1 MPDDARIAFAAQAI
15 AASPL
20 FRAMPPERCDVVAR
34 VLLAGRFRKG
44 QIIFQQGDDGDAMFL
59 VESGLVKISAES
71 RDGQEAILTEVH
83 PGETF
88 GELALLDGV
97 PRSATATA
105 LADTMTLRLPR
116 PAFDELLDTDA
127 IFPRRILESL
137 AHELRRATHH
147 VGELHFLD
155 LPGRLAARL
164 ARMAREAAPDSTT
177 EIRLTRHYSQS
188 ELAAMIGGT
197 RQSVNRY
204 LGEFVAEGLIRIERD
219 DLVVTDVIALER
231 RSEW

>member
-1 MPDDARIAFAAQAI
+1 VRDDARIAFAAHAL

-20 FRAMPPERCDVVAR
+20 FRALPPERCDIVAR
-34 VLLAGRFRKG
+34 ALLTARYRKG
-44 QIIFQQGDDGDAMFL
+44 QVIFQQGDDGDAMYL

-71 RDGQEAILTEVH
+71 MAGQEAILTELRT
-83 PGETF
+83 GETF

-105 LADTMTLRLPR
+105 LADTVTLRLPR
-116 PAFDELLDTDA
+116 RAFDELLDTDA
-127 IFPRRILESL
+127 LFPRRILESL

-155 LPGRLAARL
+155 LPGRLAARF
-164 ARMAREAAPDSTT
+164 ARMARDADPGSAVEVH
-177 EIRLTRHYSQS
+177 LGHHYSQS

-197 RQSVNRY
+197 RQSVNRH
-204 LGEFVAEGLIRIERD
+204 LGELVAEGLIRIERED
-219 DLVVTDVIALER
+219 IVVTDVAALER

>member
-1 MPDDARIAFAAQAI
+1 MPDAARIAFAAQAI

-20 FRAMPPERCDVVAR
+20 FRALPPERCDEIAR
-34 VLLAGRFRKG
+34 ALLTGRFRKG
-44 QIIFQQGDDGDAMFL
+44 QIVFQQGDDGDAMFL

-71 RDGQEAILTEVH
+71 MDGQEAILTEVR

-105 LADTMTLRLPR
+105 LEDTMTLRLPR
-116 PAFDELLDTDA
+116 RAFDELLDTDPL
-127 IFPRRILESL
+127 FPRRILESL

-164 ARMAREAAPDSTT
+164 ARMARTADPDSAA
-177 EIRLTRHYSQS
+177 EIRLGRHYSQS
-188 ELAAMIGGT
+188 DLAAMIGGT

-204 LGEFVAEGLIRIERD
+204 LGEFVAEGLLRIEPD
-219 DLVVTDVIALER
+219 DIIVTDVTALER